1 MKKRAVSLL
10 GGKGNS
16 RQISMTIGIENER
29 LSVMHAKLYKR
40 QAYPIMQYSRFLTK
54 MKTKYTMKCFFTIE
68 IK

>member
-29 LSVMHAKLYKR
+29 LSVMHATLYKT
-40 QAYPIMQYSRFLTK
+40 L
-54 MKTKYTMKCFFTIE
+54 
-68 IK
+68 